1 MSNIKVS
8 EPEWS
13 RLVRVRDFPGVP
25 TPTVSGVTVGWLLV
39 SGAGGQVRS
48 GNWRGQLG
56 TNYRGDHRELGPAN
70 PGFVFLIGLLWASL
84 GASSVLMTD
93 VKMEHQR

>member
-25 TPTVSGVTVGWLLV
+25 TPTVSGVTVGSAGQW
-39 SGAGGQVRS
+39 SGGTGEVWELERTAG
-48 GNWRGQLG
+48 NQLPGGSQG
-56 TNYRGDHRELGPAN
+56 TWPR
-70 PGFVFLIGLLWASL
+70 
-84 GASSVLMTD
+84 
-93 VKMEHQR
+93 